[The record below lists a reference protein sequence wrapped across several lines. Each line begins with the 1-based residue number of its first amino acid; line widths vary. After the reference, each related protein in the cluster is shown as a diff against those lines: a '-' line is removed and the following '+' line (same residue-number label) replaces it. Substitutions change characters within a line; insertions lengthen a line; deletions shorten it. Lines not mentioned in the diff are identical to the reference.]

1 MQVVIVLNGN
11 NQFRKYQVKDCISFR
26 KTSEQFGGLSN
37 MAPNYTIEINN
48 VRILTSEAL
57 YQACRFPDNIEI
69 QKLIISQ
76 RSPMTAK
83 DISKKYI
90 ELTRSDWDS
99 ERIKIM
105 RWCLRAKLI
114 FNWYTFGELLEL
126 TGEKIIVEDSGKD
139 MFWGAKRNDGYF
151 EGVNALGRLL
161 MQLREQYI
169 HLKDNEKIRLEPL
182 DIPNFKFMGEPI
194 KQITVNVKDQLIGI
208 NETLW

>member
-1 MQVVIVLNGN
+1 MDLSGN
-11 NQFRKYQVKDCISFR
+11 SQLRKYEVKDCISFR
-26 KTSEQFGGLSN
+26 KTSERFGGLSN
-37 MAPNYTIEINN
+37 MAPGYIIEINN
-48 VRILTSEAL
+48 DRILTSEAL
-57 YQACRFPDNIEI
+57 YQACRFPNNPEI

-83 DISKKYI
+83 DISKQYV

-105 RWCLRAKLI
+105 RWCLRAKLVY
-114 FNWYTFGELLEL
+114 NWFTFGGLLES
-126 TGEKIIVEDSGKD
+126 TDGKNIVEDSGKD
-139 MFWGAKRNDGYF
+139 LFWGAKRKDDIF

-169 HLKDNEKIRLEPL
+169 KLKGNETILLAPL
-182 DIPNFKFMGEPI
+182 NIPDFKFMGDPI
-194 KQITVNVKDQLIGI
+194 NRIVVNVNEQLIGK